1 MVNYANI
8 DSITCI
14 RLVTSN
20 FKLKKKDL
28 DFFFYE
34 LENITSNLLA
44 A

>member
-1 MVNYANI
+1 MVNYANVN
-8 DSITCI
+8 SITCI

-34 LENITSNLLA
+34 IEKTTSVLLE
-44 A
+44 